1 MGKQVVITKRRKV
14 GGNSG
19 YMTCNVCHGTG
30 RQKVPNRKPNSRGK
44 ANSGR

>member
-1 MGKQVVITKRRKV
+1 MGKQVITIKRRKV

-30 RQKVPNRKPNSRGK
+30 RQKVPNRKTSTAKGK
-44 ANSGR
+44 HAGR